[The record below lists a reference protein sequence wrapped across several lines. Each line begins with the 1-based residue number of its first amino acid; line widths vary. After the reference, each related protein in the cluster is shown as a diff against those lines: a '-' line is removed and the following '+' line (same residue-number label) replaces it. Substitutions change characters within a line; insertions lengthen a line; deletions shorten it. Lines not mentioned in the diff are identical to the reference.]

1 MSPTPTKRAQL
12 IQALN
17 HEGRQYSTAVVVF
30 HHAVSRR
37 LGLNAGD
44 HKYADI
50 LMRAGPMTAGKLA
63 ELTGL
68 TSGAITGIINRLVH
82 AGWVKRIPDRVDRR
96 RVIVTPLNHPQK
108 AQKVEEVFGSLS
120 TAMKELSDSYSDKDL
135 ALMLD
140 FMARSRT
147 ILLEQA
153 AHVGA
158 KKKARTAPKTKRRQK
173 ITETSGGAR

>member
-1 MSPTPTKRAQL
+1 MPKTSNADSKRAKL

-50 LMRAGPMTAGKLA
+50 LMREGPMTAGKLA

-68 TSGAITGIINRLVH
+68 TSGAITGMVDRLQR
-82 AGWVKRIPDRVDRR
+82 AGWVKRVPDPADRR
-96 RVIVTPLNHPQK
+96 RVIVTPVNNP
-108 AQKVEEVFGSLS
+108 
-120 TAMKELSDSYSDKDL
+120 
-135 ALMLD
+135 
-140 FMARSRT
+140 
-147 ILLEQA
+147 
-153 AHVGA
+153 
-158 KKKARTAPKTKRRQK
+158 KKAREVAAIFGPLSAAMGK
-173 ITETSGGAR
+173 

>member
-1 MSPTPTKRAQL
+1 MPPVATKHAAL
-12 IQALN
+12 IHALN

-50 LMRAGPMTAGKLA
+50 LMRSGPMTAGKLA
-63 ELTGL
+63 EITGL
-68 TSGAITGIINRLVH
+68 TSGAITGIVDRLAQ
-82 AGWVKRIPDRVDRR
+82 AGWVKRIQDPADKR
-96 RVIVTPLNHPQK
+96 RVILTPIHHPKK
-108 AQKVEEVFGSLS
+108 AKEVQAVFGSLI
-120 TAMKELSDSYSDKDL
+120 TAMGQLSGSYSDTEL
-135 ALMLD
+135 ALILD

-153 AHVGA
+153 VQVGA
-158 KKKARTAPKTKRRQK
+158 KKKPQTARNVKRRR
-173 ITETSGGAR
+173 AR

>member
-1 MSPTPTKRAQL
+1 MPSARPKHPQF

-63 ELTGL
+63 EITGL
-68 TSGAITGIINRLVH
+68 TTGAITGVVDRLAR
-82 AGWVKRIPDRVDRR
+82 AGWVQRKPDPSDKR
-96 RVIVTPLNHPQK
+96 RVILVPVNNPKK
-108 AQKVEEVFGSLS
+108 ARAVQEIFGSLGA
-120 TAMKELSDSYSDKDL
+120 AMAKLSGSYTQKEL
-135 ALMLD
+135 ALIHEYMR
-140 FMARSRT
+140 RSRT
-147 ILLEQA
+147 ILLTEA
-153 AHVGA
+153 VKLGGNRPA
-158 KKKARTAPKTKRRQK
+158 KTA
-173 ITETSGGAR
+173 S

>member
-1 MSPTPTKRAQL
+1 MPTVTPKHTEL

-50 LMRAGPMTAGKLA
+50 LLRSGPMTAGKLA
-63 ELTGL
+63 EVTGL
-68 TSGAITGIINRLVH
+68 TSGAITGIIDRLTH
-82 AGWVKRIPDRVDRR
+82 AGWVKRIQDPEDKR
-96 RVIVTPLNHPQK
+96 RVIVTPINNPK
-108 AQKVEEVFGSLS
+108 KVQEVRAIFGSLMS
-120 TAMKELSDSYSDKDL
+120 AMGQLSGSYSDTEL
-135 ALMLD
+135 ALILD
-140 FMARSRT
+140 FMARSRV

-153 AHVGA
+153 AQVRT
-158 KKKARTAPKTKRRQK
+158 KKKEPRSKLRG
-173 ITETSGGAR
+173 I